1 MTKAQIRGQI
11 NQTNRELNSARNTCT
26 QYLNLKNKVTQIINL
41 LNNSLTTLDNSK
53 KYIRSG
59 YGNNTNT
66 TPFKITS
73 NNIQRVT
80 EIKKYL
86 ELRVNLEID
95 KQVRALNKRIMELQ
109 KQINNLWKDYYNA
122 AN

>member
-11 NQTNRELNSARNTCT
+11 NQLNRELSSARNTCT
-26 QYLNLKNKVTQIINL
+26 QYLNLKNNVTQIINL

-73 NNIQRVT
+73 NDIQRVT

-95 KQVRALNKRIMELQ
+95 KQVRALNKRIIELQ

>member
-95 KQVRALNKRIMELQ
+95 KQVRALNKRIIELQ